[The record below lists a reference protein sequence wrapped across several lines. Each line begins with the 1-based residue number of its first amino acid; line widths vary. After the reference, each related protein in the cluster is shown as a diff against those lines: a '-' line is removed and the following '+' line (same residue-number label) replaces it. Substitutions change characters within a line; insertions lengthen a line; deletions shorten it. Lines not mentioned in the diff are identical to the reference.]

1 MAKFCPSSS
10 STSVYINYLLFFILE
25 DEIAGKITLKH
36 LYEIA
41 KILHGDPNGYYQIDT
56 LQDVCNQLIK
66 KAREIGIE
74 IVRDLNP
81 EEYSAFLKE
90 RKEFLDN
97 YDKRMQ
103 EIQEA
108 KLMRTA

>member
-1 MAKFCPSSS
+1 MCLIGVP
-10 STSVYINYLLFFILE
+10 LLISANLFTFVSD

-41 KILHGDPNGYYQIDT
+41 KILHGDPNGYYQVDT
-56 LQDVCNQLIK
+56 LEDVCKQLVK
-66 KAREIGIE
+66 KAREIGIQ
-74 IVRDLNP
+74 IVMELDP
-81 EEYSAFLKE
+81 EEYRTFLKE
-90 RKEFLDN
+90 RKEFLEDF
-97 YDKRMQ
+97 DKRMQ